1 MNNMLPWYQYFIVF
15 GIGGLICILGQIL
28 VITTKITT
36 ARILVLFEMIG
47 AFLTAIGI
55 YEPISAF
62 AKAGINVPIVGFG
75 ASLAKGAIN
84 AVKAQGILG
93 VFTGGLASV
102 AGGLAAAI
110 GFGFLFGSIFKAKT
124 KKF

>member
-1 MNNMLPWYQYFIVF
+1 MLPWYEYFIVF
-15 GIGGLICILGQIL
+15 GIGGLICMLGQIL
-28 VITTKITT
+28 IITTKITT

-47 AFLTAIGI
+47 VFLAAIGI

-110 GFGFLFGSIFKAKT
+110 GFGFLFGSVFKAKT

>member
-1 MNNMLPWYQYFIVF
+1 MLPWYEYVIVF
-15 GIGGLICILGQIL
+15 AVGGFICMFGQIL
-28 VITTKITT
+28 IITTKITT

-47 AFLTAIGI
+47 VFLAAIDV

-62 AKAGINVPIVGFG
+62 AKAGVNVPIVGFG

-84 AVKAQGILG
+84 AVEAQGLVG
-93 VFTGGLASV
+93 VFTGGLSAV
-102 AGGLAAAI
+102 AGGIAAAI
-110 GFGFLFGSIFKAKT
+110 GFGFMFGMIFKART

>member
-1 MNNMLPWYQYFIVF
+1 MLPWYEYLIVF
-15 GIGGLICILGQIL
+15 GVGGLICMFGQIL

-47 AFLTAIGI
+47 AFLAAIGI

-84 AVKAQGILG
+84 AVKAQGLLG

-110 GFGFLFGSIFKAKT
+110 SFGFLFGSIFKAKT

>member
-1 MNNMLPWYQYFIVF
+1 MLTWYEYFIVF
-15 GIGGLICILGQIL
+15 GIGGLICMLGQIL
-28 VITTKITT
+28 IITTKITT

-47 AFLTAIGI
+47 VFLAAIGI

-62 AKAGINVPIVGFG
+62 AKAGINVPIIGFG

-110 GFGFLFGSIFKAKT
+110 GFGFLFGSVFKAKT

>member
-1 MNNMLPWYQYFIVF
+1 MLPWYEYLIVF
-15 GIGGLICILGQIL
+15 GIGGLICMIGQIL

-47 AFLTAIGI
+47 VFLAGIGVF
-55 YEPISAF
+55 EPISAF
-62 AKAGINVPIVGFG
+62 AKAGINVPIIGFG

-93 VFTGGLASV
+93 AFTGGLASV
-102 AGGLAAAI
+102 AGGIAAAV
-110 GFGFLFGSIFKAKT
+110 GFGFLFGSIFKART

>member
-1 MNNMLPWYQYFIVF
+1 MLPWYEYLIVF
-15 GIGGLICILGQIL
+15 GIGGLICMLGQVLI
-28 VITTKITT
+28 ITTKITT
-36 ARILVLFEMIG
+36 ARILVLFELIG
-47 AFLTAIGI
+47 AFLAAIGL

-110 GFGFLFGSIFKAKT
+110 GFGFLFGSLFKART
-124 KKF
+124 KKL

>member
-1 MNNMLPWYQYFIVF
+1 MLPWYEYLIVF
-15 GIGGLICILGQIL
+15 GVGGIICMIGQIL
-28 VITTKITT
+28 IINTKITT
-36 ARILVLFEMIG
+36 ARILVLFELIG
-47 AFLTAIGI
+47 VFLAAIDI

-84 AVKAQGILG
+84 AVKAQGLLG
-93 VFTGGLASV
+93 LFTGGLASV

-110 GFGFLFGSIFKAKT
+110 GFGFLFGSLFKSKT

>member
-1 MNNMLPWYQYFIVF
+1 MMPWYEYFIVF
-15 GIGGLICILGQIL
+15 GVGGFVCMLGQIL

-47 AFLTAIGI
+47 AFLAAIGLF
-55 YEPISAF
+55 EPISAF
-62 AKAGINVPIVGFG
+62 AKAGINVPIIGFG

-84 AVKAQGILG
+84 AVKAQGLLG
-93 VFTGGLASV
+93 AFTGGLASV

-110 GFGFLFGSIFKAKT
+110 GFGFLFGCVFKART

>member
-1 MNNMLPWYQYFIVF
+1 MLPWYEYFIVF
-15 GIGGLICILGQIL
+15 GVGGLICMIGQIL
-28 VITTKITT
+28 VITTIITT

-47 AFLTAIGI
+47 AFLAAVGI

>member
-1 MNNMLPWYQYFIVF
+1 MLQWYEYLIVF
-15 GIGGLICILGQIL
+15 AVGGLICMIGQVLI
-28 VITTKITT
+28 ITTKITT
-36 ARILVLFEMIG
+36 ARILVLFEMLG
-47 AFLTAIGI
+47 CFLTAIGI

-84 AVKAQGILG
+84 AVKAQGLLG
-93 VFTGGLASV
+93 VFTGGWASV
-102 AGGLAAAI
+102 AGGIAAAI
-110 GFGFLFGSIFKAKT
+110 GFGFLFGSLFKAKT

>member
-1 MNNMLPWYQYFIVF
+1 MI
-15 GIGGLICILGQIL
+15 GQIL
-28 VITTKITT
+28 IITTKITT

-47 AFLTAIGI
+47 AFLAGIGI

-62 AKAGINVPIVGFG
+62 AKAGINVPIIGFG

-93 VFTGGLASV
+93 VFTGGLAYV

>member
-1 MNNMLPWYQYFIVF
+1 MLPWYEYLIVF
-15 GIGGLICILGQIL
+15 AVGGLICMIGQIL

-47 AFLTAIGI
+47 VFLTAIGI

-62 AKAGINVPIVGFG
+62 AKAGINVPIIGFG

-84 AVKAQGILG
+84 AVKAQGFLG
-93 VFTGGLASV
+93 VFTGGLSAV
-102 AGGLAAAI
+102 AGGIAAAI
-110 GFGFLFGSIFKAKT
+110 GFGFLFGMVFKAKT
-124 KKF
+124 KKY

>member
-1 MNNMLPWYQYFIVF
+1 MLPWYEYFIVF
-15 GIGGLICILGQIL
+15 GIGGLICMIGQIL
-28 VITTKITT
+28 IITTKITT

-47 AFLTAIGI
+47 AFLAGIGI

-62 AKAGINVPIVGFG
+62 AKAGINVPIIGFG

-110 GFGFLFGSIFKAKT
+110 GFGFLFGSIFKART

>member
-1 MNNMLPWYQYFIVF
+1 MLPWYEYLIVF
-15 GIGGLICILGQIL
+15 GVGGLICMLGQIL
-28 VITTKITT
+28 IITTKITT
-36 ARILVLFEMIG
+36 ARILVLFELIG
-47 AFLTAIGI
+47 AFLAAIGL

-62 AKAGINVPIVGFG
+62 AKAGINVPIIGFG

-110 GFGFLFGSIFKAKT
+110 GFGFLFGSLFKART
-124 KKF
+124 KKL

>member
-1 MNNMLPWYQYFIVF
+1 MLPWYEYLIVF
-15 GIGGLICILGQIL
+15 GVGGLICMLGQIL

-36 ARILVLFEMIG
+36 ARILVLFELIG
-47 AFLTAIGI
+47 VFLAAVGL
-55 YEPISAF
+55 YEPISNF
-62 AKAGINVPIVGFG
+62 AKAGINVPIIGFG

-84 AVKAQGILG
+84 GVKAQGLLG

-110 GFGFLFGSIFKAKT
+110 GFCFLFGSLFKART
-124 KKF
+124 KNFNI

>member
-1 MNNMLPWYQYFIVF
+1 MLPWYEYLIVF
-15 GIGGLICILGQIL
+15 GIGGLICMIGQIL
-28 VITTKITT
+28 IITTKITT

-47 AFLTAIGI
+47 AFLAGIGI

-62 AKAGINVPIVGFG
+62 AKAGINVPIIGFG

-93 VFTGGLASV
+93 VFTGGLAYV

>member
-1 MNNMLPWYQYFIVF
+1 MLPWYEYLIVF
-15 GIGGLICILGQIL
+15 GVGGLICMIGQIL
-28 VITTKITT
+28 IISTKITT

-47 AFLTAIGI
+47 VFLAAIDI

-93 VFTGGLASV
+93 VFTGGQASV

-110 GFGFLFGSIFKAKT
+110 GFGFLFGSLFKAKT

>member
-15 GIGGLICILGQIL
+15 GIGGLICLLGQIL

>member
-1 MNNMLPWYQYFIVF
+1 MLPWYEYFIVF
-15 GIGGLICILGQIL
+15 GIGGLICMIGQIL
-28 VITTKITT
+28 IITTKITT

-47 AFLTAIGI
+47 AFLAGIGI

-62 AKAGINVPIVGFG
+62 AKAGINVPIIGFG
-75 ASLAKGAIN
+75 ASLARGAIN

-93 VFTGGLASV
+93 VFTGGLAYV

>member
-1 MNNMLPWYQYFIVF
+1 MLPWYEYFIVF
-15 GIGGLICILGQIL
+15 GIGGLICMLGQIL
-28 VITTKITT
+28 IITTKITT

-47 AFLTAIGI
+47 VFLAAIGI

-62 AKAGINVPIVGFG
+62 AKAGINVPIIGFG

-110 GFGFLFGSIFKAKT
+110 GFGFLFGSVFKAKT

>member
-1 MNNMLPWYQYFIVF
+1 MLNLYEYLIVF
-15 GIGGLICILGQIL
+15 ALGGLDCMIGQIL

-36 ARILVLFEMIG
+36 ARILVLFELLG
-47 AFLTAIGI
+47 VFLAAIGI

-62 AKAGINVPIVGFG
+62 AKAGVNVPIIGFG

-84 AVKAQGILG
+84 AVKAQEFLG
-93 VFTGGLASV
+93 VFTGGIASV

-110 GFGFLFGSIFKAKT
+110 GFGFLFGSLFKAKT